1 MIMDKEI
8 RKFIR
13 GDETIKTKVTIDFSG
28 GYYRTIP
35 EIEII
40 KKIIKEKNGEKKKKL
55 NLPK

>member
-1 MIMDKEI
+1 MDKEI